1 MRIHF
6 IAIGGSIMHNL
17 ALALKNEGHRVTGSD
32 DEIYDPAR
40 SRLKRGGILPSE
52 MGWNPNRISNELDA
66 IILGMHARQD
76 NPELIRAAELNI
88 RVYSFPE
95 FVREQSADKTRV
107 VVAGSHGKTS
117 TTSMIMHVLNK
128 MKRDFDYLVGA
139 QLPDFELMVHLSDA
153 PVIII
158 EGDEY
163 LSSPI
168 DRSPKFLHY
177 KPHISVITGVAWH
190 HMNVFPTLEIYHSQF
205 DLYLESLPDGAV
217 CFYYKKD
224 DVLAKLAGKY
234 AEKLQLTPYV
244 ALAHRYT
251 NNGAVVYDQ
260 EGGTHLMRVFG
271 SHNFENMQAARLIC
285 SELGIE
291 DHDFFAS
298 MESFKGASMR
308 LQEIYASDTITV
320 YRDFA
325 HAPSKVRATV
335 RAVRERYNKEPVT
348 AIVELHTFS
357 SLSKDFLPQY
367 KGALDAADNRFV
379 FYTPHTLKVK
389 KLPAVSSEE
398 ICAAFGG
405 DVHVFTSVEQ
415 LIEALPAQF
424 VGVHLWMSSGR
435 FGEVDLLEIYTE

>member
-117 TTSMIMHVLNK
+117 TTSMIMHVLKK

-177 KPHISVITGVAWH
+177 KPHISAITGVAWD

-224 DVLAKLAGKY
+224 DVLAKLARKY

-415 LIEALPAQF
+415 LIEALPAPF

>member
-1 MRIHF
+1 
-6 IAIGGSIMHNL
+6 MHNL

-117 TTSMIMHVLNK
+117 TTSMIMHVLKK

-177 KPHISVITGVAWH
+177 KPHISAITGVAWD

-224 DVLAKLAGKY
+224 DVLAKLARKY

-415 LIEALPAQF
+415 LIEALPAPF